1 MMKKTSLL
9 LCLLLCGCATRSW
22 TEATEKYRVT
32 GLSNEV
38 VEERAV
44 AGEFFELRTDLEADG
59 FHIAEN
65 VNTDDNG
72 RVQIDLL
79 PPALQCL
86 HYGHDVKLELYSF
99 EEEKVVYTRALTA
112 EESRG
117 AIRECSV
124 QAKLGA
130 EIRLRRRSADQLD
143 KLIEA
148 NGDPELRDQLE
159 AIRNKVKLRLE
170 WE

>member
-59 FHIAEN
+59 FQIAEN

-72 RVQIDLL
+72 RVEIDLL

-99 EEEKVVYTRALTA
+99 GEEKVVYSRLLTA
-112 EESRG
+112 DESRNV
-117 AIRECSV
+117 IREWSV
-124 QAKLGA
+124 QARLGA
-130 EIRLRRRSADQLD
+130 EVRLRLKWADLLD
-143 KLIEA
+143 KLIQSTS
-148 NGDPELRDQLE
+148 DRELREQLD

>member
-1 MMKKTSLL
+1 MMMKISLL

-22 TEATEKYRVT
+22 TEATDQYRTT

-38 VEERAV
+38 VEDRAV
-44 AGEFFELRTDLEADG
+44 AGEFYELRTPMETDG
-59 FHIAEN
+59 FHIVES
-65 VNTDDNG
+65 VNTDDTG
-72 RVQIDLL
+72 RMQIDLL

-86 HYGHDVKLELYSF
+86 HYGHDVNLELYSF
-99 EEEKVVYTRALTA
+99 EEEKVVYTRTLTT

-117 AIRECSV
+117 VIREQSV

-130 EIRLRRRSADQLD
+130 EIRLRKRAADLLD
-143 KLIEA
+143 KLIQSTS
-148 NGDPELRDQLE
+148 DRELREQLD

>member
-1 MMKKTSLL
+1 MMKTSLL

-22 TEATEKYRVT
+22 TEATDEYRAT
-32 GLSNEV
+32 GPSNEV

-44 AGEFFELRTDLEADG
+44 AGEFYELRTDLETDG
-59 FHIAEN
+59 FHIAET
-65 VNTDDNG
+65 VNTDDAG

-99 EEEKVVYTRALTA
+99 EEEKVVYTRTLTA

-117 AIRECSV
+117 VIREYSV

-130 EIRLRRRSADQLD
+130 EVRLRKRAADLLD
-143 KLIEA
+143 KLIEST
-148 NGDPELRDQLE
+148 DDRELREQLDV
-159 AIRNKVKLRLE
+159 IRNKVKLRLE

>member
-1 MMKKTSLL
+1 MKRTSSLL
-9 LCLLLCGCATRSW
+9 LCLLLCGCASRSW
-22 TEATEKYRVT
+22 TEATDDVRPT
-32 GLSNEV
+32 GAPREV
-38 VEERAV
+38 IEDRPL

-65 VNTDDNG
+65 VNTDDAG

-99 EEEKVVYTRALTA
+99 EEEKVVYTRTLTA

-117 AIRECSV
+117 VIRECSV

-130 EIRLRRRSADQLD
+130 ELRLRRRSADQLD

-148 NGDPELRDQLE
+148 NGDLELREQLE